1 MIIYVIY
8 QPVQLLL
15 QIHRQPTDMTESI
28 RSDHFEWIGLDRK
41 KMAMQI
47 SNLSHLELVDDRDGN
62 DRNQAVFVC
71 HLSLSFLETGNRQL

>member
-41 KMAMQI
+41 KTAMQI
-47 SNLSHLELVDDRDGN
+47 SNPSHLELVDDRDEN
-62 DRNQAVFVC
+62 DKNQGVSADY
-71 HLSLSFLETGNRQL
+71 LLLSFLVTCNRQL